1 MTAARRLLQELCEH
15 LKLPA
20 PPTSDDGECVV
31 GIDYGEELVVFVS
44 ADDAELMLYSR
55 VGVLGSDQTELLEQL
70 FDANLLW
77 QGTGAATLAFERYSR
92 AVVLQQRMGAEGQ
105 TMQGLEQQLKTFAD
119 EAERWGQAIVSAAGS
134 PSEIAPTF
142 MTPA

>member
-1 MTAARRLLQELCEH
+1 MSAARRLLEELCEH
-15 LKLPA
+15 LNLPE
-20 PPTSDDGECVV
+20 PPPPDAGECVV
-31 GIDYGEELVVFVS
+31 GIDYGDELVVYLS
-44 ADDAELMLYSR
+44 ADEAELMLYSR

-77 QGTGAATLAFERYSR
+77 QGTGAATLAFEKYSR

-134 PSEIAPTF
+134 LAEVAPTF

>member
-1 MTAARRLLQELCEH
+1 MSAARRLLEELCDH
-15 LKLPA
+15 LKLAA
-20 PPTSDDGECVV
+20 PPAADEGECVV
-31 GIDYGEELVVFVS
+31 GIDYGDELVVFVS
-44 ADDAELMLYSR
+44 ADESELMLYSR

-105 TMQGLEQQLKTFAD
+105 TMQGLDQQLKAFAD
-119 EAERWGQAIVSAAGS
+119 QAERWGQAIVSAAAA
-134 PSEIAPTF
+134 PPETVPTF